1 MKISLT
7 FLEGTSICARR
18 GLKKIDLDF
27 TGITL
32 GDLLGLLP
40 ENLGPEV
47 EKDLKDPALQLILNG
62 RILTAPFD
70 RRGELHPEDQLTFL
84 KALDG
89 G

>member
-1 MKISLT
+1 M
-7 FLEGTSICARR
+7 
-18 GLKKIDLDF
+18 
-27 TGITL
+27 
-32 GDLLGLLP
+32 LP

-47 EKDLKDPALQLILNG
+47 EKDLKDPALQLIING

-70 RRGELHPEDQLTFL
+70 LRQELHPEDHLVFL

>member
-7 FLEGTSICARR
+7 FLEGTWICARY

-27 TGITL
+27 TGHTL

-40 ENLGPEV
+40 ENLGSDV
-47 EKDLKDPALQLILNG
+47 EKDLKDPVLQLILNG
-62 RILTAPFD
+62 RIFKSPFD
-70 RRGELHPEDQLTFL
+70 LQQLLHQEDHLVFL